1 MTGILAPM
9 SDLRLSGKTPDGV
22 HLALT
27 DNNGTEYTLRISD
40 ILRATVNQPRLSSVS
55 SLDGDEVM
63 SVKEIQRRLRAG
75 ETMEVIAREG
85 NISVEKVERFSSPIL
100 QERLFIID
108 QVHGVMPRRENKDGA
123 KDSTT
128 FLDIVVSKLSPRGVD
143 IDSIDWNTWRLENGT
158 WTIELHYP
166 NNSGMGTAQFS
177 YDAQRRSI
185 TPLDESAAWM
195 TGEEAPVRKL
205 ESGLVYSESNH
216 PSRTEERPEPRTP
229 IRSVMSA
236 LDDLPDNDPTD
247 EDLESEISTTA
258 PRLVAIRETP
268 AAGDAADGITAR
280 AKVPS
285 WDEIMFGRKATE
297 EPTTES

>member
-1 MTGILAPM
+1 M